1 MKQTKIAELKANLSA
16 YLSEVRNGE
25 TLVVC
30 DRSTPIARIVPYKV
44 EKIEDDLVIEPAL
57 VGAGAPGS
65 INLLKLLKPVKLLK
79 KIDID
84 RVLSETRA
92 DR

>member
-16 YLSEVRNGE
+16 YLSKVRNGE

-57 VGAGAPGS
+57 VGTRSPES
-65 INLLKLLKPVKLLK
+65 INPVKLLK
-79 KIDID
+79 EIDID